1 VNDIAEVIS
10 TVGFPIF
17 VAAYLLMRLEPIIR
31 DLQKSVNVLTVVVAK
46 QAGVDISEA
55 DRLAGRNGY
64 NY

>member
-1 VNDIAEVIS
+1 MNDIAEVIS

>member
-55 DRLAGRNGY
+55 DRLAGRNGH